1 MPLRPNPRAQRR
13 LGNLLE
19 LCRKRWLR
27 GLEATYTEHDFIM
40 SERGLKNHCTGNR
53 AVGSNA
59 TLSAILRLK

>member
-1 MPLRPNPRAQRR
+1 MPLRLTAGAAAPE
-13 LGNLLE
+13 E
-19 LCRKRWLR
+19 LPRKRWLR